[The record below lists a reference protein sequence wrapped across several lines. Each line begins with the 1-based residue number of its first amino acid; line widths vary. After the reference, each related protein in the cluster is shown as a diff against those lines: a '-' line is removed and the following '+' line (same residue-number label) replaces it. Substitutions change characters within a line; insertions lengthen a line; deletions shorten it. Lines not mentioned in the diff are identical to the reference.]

1 VRKQGKIP
9 LARAEEER
17 IMATNA
23 VEWMRAWRSAEVELE
38 RVRREAL
45 RAIDG
50 RKALALLTVPA
61 DYRAEPRK
69 PRPSSGLI
77 EQQRWFRR
85 ARGDA

>member
-1 VRKQGKIP
+1 
-9 LARAEEER
+9 
-17 IMATNA
+17 MATNA

-45 RAIDG
+45 REIDG
-50 RKALALLTVPA
+50 RKALALLTGPA

-77 EQQRWFRR
+77 EQQRWFRK

>member
-1 VRKQGKIP
+1 
-9 LARAEEER
+9 
-17 IMATNA
+17 MATNA

-50 RKALALLTVPA
+50 RKALALLTGPT

-69 PRPSSGLI
+69 ARPSSGLI
-77 EQQRWFRR
+77 EQQRWFRK